1 MEVIQTHIPHQWI
14 YNAEPFI
21 NPYNGKISYDY
32 SGEVRKMKKEEFAEL
47 VRSLGRSKGS
57 RFYCSPLDELLNNV
71 YIDQWVPTYM
81 SNYGK
86 RWVTYCDLLRETF
99 DQWKYS
105 HFEIYDEDGNEVNE
119 DLNLQLDEIFEDFLE
134 NTSHEPFVREIE
146 KTIA

>member
-1 MEVIQTHIPHQWI
+1 MKNRQRRFPL
-14 YNAEPFI
+14 
-21 NPYNGKISYDY
+21 SYQRFATI
-32 SGEVRKMKKEEFAEL
+32 VKMFCHGF
-47 VRSLGRSKGS
+47 R
-57 RFYCSPLDELLNNV
+57 
-71 YIDQWVPTYM
+71 
-81 SNYGK
+81 
-86 RWVTYCDLLRETF
+86 CDLLRETF